1 MAPTHDW
8 LRLDGASLVTLVA
21 QPNPLVSARLRMADW
36 YLGLGFAV
44 FSVWPTDEAGVCR
57 CGRPHA
63 DGKGHGKHPVP
74 QIGFHAAS
82 TDPAAVHTMLSAP
95 VVPNIGLLVPEGCF
109 GWDLDG
115 EDAERINA
123 LQAELGELPPTMGH
137 QTPHGR
143 HAIYRWP
150 DKTHEPP
157 ARILGV
163 VTRWRHSGY
172 LIGAGS
178 RIGDRDYRLLRNA
191 QGEPWP
197 IIDFPD
203 AWVEAALIE
212 QAAGGT
218 LETEGINAGSSYE
231 LPKRVTAGHRYEAIR
246 DYVASRYMRGL
257 SEDEIWIGVQ
267 NVLAPLFTQA
277 LSEPELYER
286 FSRSWDKIGQR
297 LGPPNSE
304 PIHIVT
310 LEEQQKTAARQGID
324 GADLIAKDLAPLQWA
339 VQDLIPEGT
348 TIIAAPPKIGK
359 SWLVYQIAVEIALG
373 GTVLDHT
380 AEQGDVLYLALEDGE
395 RRGQARLLIALG
407 GRELPHGH
415 LEVRWS
421 ARHIGKGLEEDIA
434 AWLDEHPQARM
445 VAIDTLGRVR
455 PPGSGRRSAYE
466 VDVEDLARVQDLFRN
481 RSCALL
487 IVHHSRKAASDDFLT
502 EVNGTYGI
510 TGSADAVM
518 LISRK
523 RHELLGRIEVTGR
536 DIADAEVTVKFDGG
550 LWSVGPENLSEAS
563 FKQAEVYQI
572 IEQQG
577 PIWAAGIERA
587 LNGEMS
593 RTSIQNML
601 ARMTTN
607 GLISR
612 TLRGYSVVRVQFM
625 NEIPA

>member
-1 MAPTHDW
+1 M
-8 LRLDGASLVTLVA
+8 TLAA
-21 QPNPLVSARLRMADW
+21 QPSPLVSARLRMADW
-36 YLGLGFAV
+36 YLGLGFQV
-44 FSVWPTDEAGVCR
+44 FSVWPTDEQGICR
-57 CGRPHA
+57 CGKAHA

-82 TDPAAVHTMLSAP
+82 SDPVAVHTMLSAP
-95 VVPNIGLLVPEGCF
+95 VTPNIGLLVPEGCF

-115 EDAERINA
+115 EDAERIEA
-123 LQAELGELPPTMGH
+123 LQHELGALPATMGH

-150 DKTHEPP
+150 DKHEPP

-197 IIDFPD
+197 IVDFPQ

-212 QAAGGT
+212 KLSGGT
-218 LETEGINAGSSYE
+218 LETSIGEPGGYQ
-231 LPKRVTAGHRYEAIR
+231 LPAKVTAGHRYEAIR

-257 SEDEIWIGVQ
+257 SEDEIWLGVQ

-277 LSEPELYER
+277 LTEPELYER
-286 FSRSWDKIGQR
+286 FGRAWDKIGQR
-297 LGPPNSE
+297 LGPPNAE

-310 LEEQQKTAARQGID
+310 LEEQRKVAARTGID
-324 GADLIAKDLAPLQWA
+324 GADLLAKEFAPLQWA

-359 SWLVYQIAVEIALG
+359 SWLVYQAAVEIAVGGVVLG
-373 GTVLDHT
+373 HEVT
-380 AEQGDVLYLALEDGE
+380 QGDVLYLALEDGE
-395 RRGQARLLIALG
+395 RRGQSRLATTLL

-415 LEVRWS
+415 LEVRWD

-434 AWLDEHPQARM
+434 DWLDQHPQARM

-523 RHELLGRIEVTGR
+523 RHEALGRIQVTGR
-536 DIADAEVTVKFDGG
+536 DIADADIAVRFDGG
-550 LWSVGPENLSEAS
+550 LWQVGPENLSDAS
-563 FKQAEVYQI
+563 FKQAEIYQI
-572 IEQQG
+572 IVEQG
-577 PIWAAGIERA
+577 PIFAAGIERLIDGA
-587 LNGEMS
+587 MS
-593 RTSIQNML
+593 RQSIQNML
-601 ARMTTN
+601 GRMVSN
-607 GLISR
+607 GHITK
-612 TLRGYSVVRVQFM
+612 TLSGYTVVRLHLVNGEM
-625 NEIPA
+625 A